1 MQKNDYQKL
10 LRCPFCGSEAKYEN
24 IDGYHYIICDECGAR
39 NFGFSKES
47 AFDEWNSRVQIDDD
61 EINYPVFPDSS
72 KVNQPVQVPEVV
84 ENGNCEYLPDECCKK
99 SCKEENAT
107 LEFLIPKWRTKQNGY
122 YILEIPIT
130 QADRIRFTIT
140 HTDGSSNFIYQL
152 QLEISLWGHIS
163 YLVEECGQFNTL
175 NEAKQKAN
183 KCIRELGERL
193 VYFANNIKTEE

>member
-1 MQKNDYQKL
+1 MNNKEL
-10 LRCPFCGSEAKYEN
+10 LPCPFCGGEADILQHKDGIDDWIVFCKKCGCQTDFMFTESEA
-24 IDGYHYIICDECGAR
+24 ISH
-39 NFGFSKES
+39 
-47 AFDEWNSRVQIDDD
+47 WNSRVDVAKT
-61 EINYPVFPDSS
+61 E
-72 KVNQPVQVPEVV
+72 
-84 ENGNCEYLPDECCKK
+84 ECCKK

-130 QADRIRFTIT
+130 QSDRIRFTIT

-193 VYFANNIKTEE
+193 VYFADNIRIEE